1 MKSSCRSTSFLG
13 SFRLLVKLADDR
25 ALGFAL
31 AYGDVTRLAFAE
43 FSTELLLGYISYIVD
58 YGEYW

>member
-1 MKSSCRSTSFLG
+1 MKSSWRSTSFLG

-31 AYGDVTRLAFAE
+31 AFGDVTRLAFAE
-43 FSTELLLGYISYIVD
+43 FITELLLG
-58 YGEYW
+58 